1 MVDHLLQRAA
11 LCFGALL
18 LAAPRAQGQTP
29 ASLTLAVPT
38 TVCAQDVTGQ
48 VTLTAPAPAAGLTVQ
63 LSSSMPAV
71 VSVPA
76 SLAVPAGAT
85 SAAVRLARCT
95 PTTQSVAVVISAT
108 VNGGTQ
114 SATLNVL
121 APALR
126 AITLKPESSSPA
138 RFTGAAVLLGPA
150 PAGGTIVT
158 LANSQPTLVTI
169 PSSVTIPGGALSA
182 NFSAVA
188 IAPVSQPTPFTITGS
203 ALGETVATTTTLPTA
218 VPVSL
223 LLSSGTNTAASGA
236 ASGLV
241 ASLTVPSGGS
251 VLAQL
256 TLNGPAGRGG
266 LSVKLASSNVAVA
279 TVPTAFV
286 MPEGDSIAR
295 FTVNTVGQ
303 SQNQSV
309 EIRAN
314 VGATSTSA
322 TLTVTGTTL
331 ASLGV
336 LPNPVIAGL
345 TTQGLVTASRTAGPG
360 GLSVRL
366 SSGNIDL
373 VRVPAIVTIQEGAS
387 SASFPITTMFTDAPR
402 AVTISAVGGGT
413 TQSATVTL
421 TPEGL
426 SAFSITPTRVMGGST
441 VTGRLSAPFGHNGF
455 SVRLVSASPEVA
467 VAPGTIMFTAQDTS
481 KTFTITANPVRVATT
496 ARITATVT
504 TATVMTA
511 SVTPATLSSVSGL
524 SNLGAVSIS
533 RTAEFSVAPPTV
545 KSITLSKDRVIGGAV
560 VAFTGTVTL
569 TAPAPAGLGIVL
581 AATDPVVGVPSAV
594 IVEAGA
600 MTATFAIRTLTVTA
614 DTDVS
619 VRATTES
626 DTFGKTATVRVIVR
640 P

>member
-1 MVDHLLQRAA
+1 
-11 LCFGALL
+11 
-18 LAAPRAQGQTP
+18 
-29 ASLTLAVPT
+29 
-38 TVCAQDVTGQ
+38 
-48 VTLTAPAPAAGLTVQ
+48 
-63 LSSSMPAV
+63 MPAV